1 MTRAAVLSVLAC
13 GVRAM
18 AQDAA
23 LPSTGAP
30 LDTSGFRY
38 VRTISGGPEGL
49 ATVVLDAAVLSHSA
63 DLGDLRIGTSTG
75 LQVPYLVEAEA
86 RPLTLP
92 LAPPALLP
100 PDGSGISRYRLELP
114 HDTLPKGRLVLRTPS
129 RVFRRE
135 VAVRVLPPGP
145 DRDRAPVEVARAAW
159 AAESPDVPAE
169 ALVLELPALAA
180 SRIEVALDDG
190 ENQRLPL
197 DPPALELPSARLRFV
212 RPAGTSLLYYGHP
225 GLAAP
230 RYDLAMLERAPGAR
244 RRDGVVARHRGEH
257 ASSARYARQPE
268 EGLLA
273 RAGHRNDR
281 ALGAHR
287 PAGPARRARAR
298 IVTPA
303 QRHAGRGN

>member
-212 RPAGTSLLYYGHP
+212 RPAGTSLSLYYGHP

-230 RYDLAMLERAPGAR
+230 RYDLAMLRERLAHADAMESSLGTEESMPPPPDTRANQKKVFWLVLAIATIALSVLIAR
-244 RRDGVVARHRGEH
+244 LVR
-257 ASSARYARQPE
+257 
-268 EGLLA
+268 LA
-273 RAGHRNDR
+273 ER
-281 ALGAHR
+281 
-287 PAGPARRARAR
+287 GPAS
-298 IVTPA
+298 
-303 QRHAGRGN
+303 